1 VDVAS
6 VSALSVL
13 AGSVVGGLSTGF
25 TTWMSGRSQARAGRL
40 VADMA
45 RRQELFR
52 EFIGAASKTYAE
64 ALTSTEPNIP
74 EVVGLWAMVSRMRVL
89 CSPST
94 TVSAEKVMRVT
105 METFFAPPKTAGEL
119 HELIKSGVG
128 VDPLQ
133 DFSEAAREELRVTGL
148 I

>member
-1 VDVAS
+1 
-6 VSALSVL
+6 
-13 AGSVVGGLSTGF
+13 
-25 TTWMSGRSQARAGRL
+25 MNGRSQARAGRL

-64 ALTSTEPNIP
+64 ALMSTQPNIP

-94 TVSAEKVMRVT
+94 TICAEKVMRVT
-105 METFFAPPKTAGEL
+105 MDTFFAPPKGPGEL
-119 HELIKSGVG
+119 HELIKKGVG
-128 VDPLQ
+128 IDPLQ
-133 DFSEAAREELRVTGL
+133 EFSEAARAELRIPAL
-148 I
+148 